1 MWPLWLIIVIAVVGA
16 AVLTC
21 TGILLAITL
30 ERRRHRHIMHD
41 HGLTRNLSKYHRPKL
56 SACEHNYSHI
66 THPTTPLRRSVQ
78 LPFGVVSVGVDSA
91 GEDEERQLNTA
102 TGHADDYV
110 EVLRPRSKRSIRQ
123 SFSGHPLYIP
133 KTRRQGKLRKA
144 VPLDRIQKSP
154 LSAITE
160 FSDPST
166 GVSPIAPEFPAES
179 ETIAMH
185 ETAMMKPEKH
195 TSTQWPLVTASTRA
209 SDIVLTE
216 IMSIAVRESVLM
228 RKGGGKHSQPTAP
241 QSASVPRSISSAS
254 MASLAPDDPLPP
266 LPTIHF
272 PRNIMAR
279 ASNASLDTVGSSVLG
294 AFAGSPANDATEL
307 SASNLE
313 SNEQSPTPR
322 LGLGQVFSTP
332 KLQALPVKQ
341 TIHGL
346 CTGKPSIRSLHPTV
360 DTDEISPGSTRNIS
374 NAPPFPT
381 IVIQEESFKIID
393 ASNWDLPT
401 LKVGKIRPPS
411 DRPNR
416 HSLIEQSRTAQYRA
430 ASDSATSLLA
440 DEDVFSVLEAPQR
453 PNSVAIG
460 NPLQWDRRG
469 SFATKRHSLSS
480 LDGPRRGHRRQ
491 NCVRITNL
499 PYLDLRAHDMMRLP
513 ELREEQQQVARTLEA
528 DKSFHGFEIR
538 QPRPMFKPRESESDI
553 KSSTPIPSP
562 FRNAPILT
570 PTPRPVRKQYI
581 QRPDSAVSGTPRP
594 DSEVFNSDHIPV
606 QVSGHRSTTP
616 RQWPLS
622 PCSKPNVLLRE
633 TPPSAQPSDRIP
645 FESPILPS
653 PALNSASLYPRKSL
667 VKGPRNPRNSG
678 QSSHPAAKR
687 PLQNKNGPNY
697 RITKARECSGSG
709 DFALR
714 KSVMMLRSMNSEG
727 RLLDQQRTML
737 SNIGAVK
744 SDSPEIFA
752 MPSPPMNKRV
762 MGLRNTSGTSSTAST
777 PRSVSVETQ
786 QASRGSSPLAHSTS
800 NSTRAPPI
808 GTTDG
813 RTSLH
818 GALDLPAP
826 VMCVSPSVMSVGGGS
841 IWEDVSVRGESP
853 EPEVYVA
860 PLALRP
866 KADHNNRQRYY
877 PSASTFQ
884 ARRGVGDDFFDA
896 QQRNDRQYLVP
907 HHVPYMVGG
916 VETENS
922 HLVQQL
928 ERVVS
933 GGQWNHHKN
942 SSIIANDNNNNDLY
956 ENMASSSVR
965 CDVPPPD
972 QREIDVFQLPHHN
985 NRKEI
990 GLGLW
995 FANSSMRST

>member
-30 ERRRHRHIMHD
+30 ERRRHRHIMHA
-41 HGLTRNLSKYHRPKL
+41 HGLTRGLSNYHRSKL
-56 SACEHNYSHI
+56 SACEHNYSHV
-66 THPTTPLRRSVQ
+66 THPTTSLRRSVQ
-78 LPFGVVSVGVDSA
+78 LPFGIVSVGVDSA
-91 GEDEERQLNTA
+91 GEDEEKQLNTA

-110 EVLRPRSKRSIRQ
+110 EVLRPRRKRSIRR
-123 SFSGHPLYIP
+123 SFPSHPLYIP

-144 VPLDRIQKSP
+144 VPLDRIQQSP

-166 GVSPIAPEFPAES
+166 GVSPVAPEFPTES

-185 ETAMMKPEKH
+185 EKAGIKPEKH
-195 TSTQWPLVTASTRA
+195 TSTQWPLATASTRA
-209 SDIVLTE
+209 SDIVPTK

-228 RKGGGKHSQPTAP
+228 RKGGGKHGQTAAP
-241 QSASVPRSISSAS
+241 QPESVPRSISAVN
-254 MASLAPDDPLPP
+254 MASLAPEDPLPP

-272 PRNIMAR
+272 PRNMKAR
-279 ASNASLDTVGSSVLG
+279 TSNASLNTVGSSVLG
-294 AFAGSPANDATEL
+294 AFAGSPASNVTEL

-313 SNEQSPTPR
+313 LDEPSPTVR
-322 LGLGQVFSTP
+322 LGLGQELSTP

-341 TIHGL
+341 IIHGL

-360 DTDEISPGSTRNIS
+360 DTDEIGPGSSRYIS
-374 NAPPFPT
+374 DPPPFPT
-381 IVIQEESFKIID
+381 TVIQGESFKIID
-393 ASNWDLPT
+393 ASNWDLPP
-401 LKVGKIRPPS
+401 LKVGKTRLPS

-416 HSLIEQSRTAQYRA
+416 YSMIEQSRTAQYRA

-440 DEDVFSVLEAPQR
+440 TEDVCSVLEAPKR
-453 PNSVAIG
+453 PNSVATG
-460 NPLQWDRRG
+460 NPLQGARQG
-469 SFATKRHSLSS
+469 SFAAKRHSLSS

-499 PYLDLRAHDMMRLP
+499 PYLDLRVHGMMRLP
-513 ELREEQQQVARTLEA
+513 ELREEQQQVGRILEA
-528 DKSFHGFEIR
+528 DEFFHGFDIPQR
-538 QPRPMFKPRESESDI
+538 RPTFKPRQSEADI

-562 FRNAPILT
+562 LRNAPILT
-570 PTPRPVRKQYI
+570 PTPRPVRKQYM

-594 DSEVFNSDHIPV
+594 DSEVFDSDYIPMRM
-606 QVSGHRSTTP
+606 SNHCNRTP

-622 PCSKPNVLLRE
+622 PCSRPNVLLRE
-633 TPPSAQPSDRIP
+633 TPPSALPSERIP

-678 QSSHPAAKR
+678 QSSHPAATS
-687 PLQNKNGPNY
+687 PLQSKNGPNY
-697 RITKARECSGSG
+697 RITKARESSGSG

-714 KSVMMLRSMNSEG
+714 KPIMMLRSMNSDV
-727 RLLDQQRTML
+727 RLPGQQGIKL
-737 SNIGAVK
+737 SNVGAVE

-752 MPSPPMNKRV
+752 IPSPPMNKRV
-762 MGLRNTSGTSSTAST
+762 MGLRNASGGSSIAST
-777 PRSVSVETQ
+777 SRSVSVDRQ

-800 NSTRAPPI
+800 NATRAPPI
-808 GTTDG
+808 GTTVK
-813 RTSLH
+813 RSSLH
-818 GALDLPAP
+818 GALDLAAP
-826 VMCVSPSVMSVGGGS
+826 VMCVSPSVKSVGGGS
-841 IWEDVSVRGESP
+841 IWEDISVRGESP

-866 KADHNNRQRYY
+866 RADHNNRQRYY
-877 PSASTFQ
+877 TSASTFQ
-884 ARRGVGDDFFDA
+884 ARRGDGNDFFDVE
-896 QQRNDRQYLVP
+896 QRNDRQYLVSR
-907 HHVPYMVGG
+907 HVPYMVGG
-916 VETENS
+916 VDTENS

-928 ERVVS
+928 ERAVS

-942 SSIIANDNNNNDLY
+942 SGIIANNNNNDDLY
-956 ENMASSSVR
+956 ENMASYSVW

-990 GLGLW
+990 GLGLQLV
-995 FANSSMRST
+995 NSPMRST